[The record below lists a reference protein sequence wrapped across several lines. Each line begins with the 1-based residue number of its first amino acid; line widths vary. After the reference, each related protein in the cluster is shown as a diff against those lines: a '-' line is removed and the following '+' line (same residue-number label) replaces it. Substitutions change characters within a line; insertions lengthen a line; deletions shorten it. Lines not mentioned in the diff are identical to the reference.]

1 MSDTF
6 DLLEAV
12 HDHETFVAFAMALAT
27 ERRSAAKIEADN
39 PHRYVLAGAH
49 GWANGD
55 IPAFSEAACEFFASV
70 PDGEPVPEPSWKVFA
85 EILWCGKI
93 IE

>member
-1 MSDTF
+1 M
-6 DLLEAV
+6 
-12 HDHETFVAFAMALAT
+12 AFAMALAA
-27 ERRSAAKIEADN
+27 ERRDAANIDADN
-39 PHRYVLAGAH
+39 PQRYMLDGAH

-55 IPAFSEAACEFFASV
+55 IPAFLEAACEYFGSV

>member
-1 MSDTF
+1 MPDTF
-6 DLLEAV
+6 ELLESV
-12 HDHETFVAFAMALAT
+12 HDHETFVAFAMALAA
-27 ERRSAAKIEADN
+27 ERQAASKIEADN
-39 PHRYVLAGAH
+39 PQRYMVDGAH

-55 IPAFSEAACEFFASV
+55 IPQFLEAACQFFASV